1 MVGEQSV
8 KMDIIGVKRM
18 LSAGSLDGP
27 MVLKPTAMDIPIQAY
42 ISLLICRVEE
52 QRQILLTVLAH

>member
-8 KMDIIGVKRM
+8 NMDLVGVKRM

-27 MVLKPTAMDIPIQAY
+27 MVLTPTAIDIRIQAY
-42 ISLLICRVEE
+42 ISLLICCVEE